1 MKQIKLLFLK
11 VILGIALI
19 AIPLKTRAFENQN
32 MADSVVKNLTAVT
45 SADTI
50 RQLYDALDVSN
61 WKQQRGEIGWQI
73 LNVAHR
79 SKDYTAMTDQLLQLA
94 NIYKSDS
101 ISMARLFEIWKDLPD
116 DDNKKGVRLF
126 MRVEQITGDA
136 TFLSVEERN
145 NKLMSYLKEEIS
157 TKDDI
162 YENVYDLYSTVI
174 FLGKETKGN
183 LYHEYMD
190 RLEKMI
196 QQLPEDYY
204 LKNLFYTT
212 AAIFYTQNNY
222 PEKAVEC
229 DRQLL
234 KQIEKLEELYMSQGR
249 KYRNYDRFY
258 YICYRRMLRNYAA
271 LSNEEVKD
279 LYARCERLAEKDEE
293 VARDFNMDGRIKAY
307 RLLADKNFAAAIPY
321 LKQSLRN
328 NKDVTVHRELLG
340 FLVEAADSV
349 GDKPT
354 LLSALKEYNKMLLDD
369 QKIKSEEALREM
381 QIRYDVHALQ
391 SEKNELEIE
400 KRDLELATD
409 QKLINIVLASLCVMA
424 IVLMLLCRG
433 YFRLKS
439 DNRELKEENDKLK
452 TSLENYFRDGV
463 PEGTRDVRDAYG
475 SVNTK

>member
-439 DNRELKEENDKLK
+439 DKRELKEENDKLK